1 MRDRDAQDWTA
12 AIASC
17 ERELDRTSDLHRA
30 IDAAIAAYHLQ
41 RPEDELRFAM
51 RALAASTFAADAHFY
66 AGHAQRMRGDYG
78 AAASHL
84 ELAARLYAQAG
95 NRPAVS
101 RAEQLRASVWYQLGE
116 YDEALNADE
125 AARAA
130 ALYAHDERMV
140 TFVDLARV
148 KILRE
153 IGDLRAAEVVAEL
166 TLAEARAPADQVLAR
181 LERAI
186 LHIDQGHPAL
196 ARLPLMQALQVEAA
210 AQAPRPETLQALHL
224 NLALVERRAHGFA
237 AALEEMEH
245 AKRAGADAMSYH
257 LNRGLVY
264 ADMGRLTEA
273 SADLAIAEAAAP
285 DGGWAWQV
293 PWQRA
298 KIAARSMA
306 VADAITADRRA
317 IERVARL
324 AAKSGAFGPTVI
336 AQHREP
342 HLHLIGLLAH
352 DERWRDVL
360 DVVAT
365 MDGQSLLDSREAAT
379 EVSPTSAARPSA
391 TPPMPRSPDPAAAT
405 GAVDAWRGRRL
416 IVLVPGG
423 ERIWRIDV
431 CDGQLT
437 GHDVGDASELAD
449 LARRLET
456 DPSDVEAG
464 RALGIA
470 LLPPA
475 LALRERIALLVVGP
489 LARAPLAALQVGSH
503 PAIASYQ
510 LMRAPGLLPRA
521 AVARPNRPA
530 IAVGDPNGDLPAAA
544 REARRVATQLGG
556 SALVGTAAT
565 RGAFAAAAGADVL
578 HVAAHT
584 TQRRDGATLDLADGP
599 VTLADVAKLVPAPR
613 LVVLASCGG
622 AAGRD
627 DAGNG
632 SLTMAFL
639 DAGADAVVG
648 TRWSVGD
655 ADAARFI
662 EAFYANGGDRDP
674 VRALGQTQLA
684 SSLPATTWAAFEAFV
699 ARPTR

>member
-17 ERELDRTSDLHRA
+17 ELELERTNDLHRA

-41 RPEDELRFAM
+41 RPQDELRFAM
-51 RALAASTFAADAHFY
+51 RALAESTFAADAHFY

-84 ELAARLYAQAG
+84 ALAATQYARAG
-95 NRPAVS
+95 NSPAVS

-116 YDEALNADE
+116 FDEALNAAE

-130 ALYAHDERMV
+130 ARRANDERMV
-140 TFVDLARV
+140 TFVDLARA

-153 IGDLRAAEVVAEL
+153 IGDLRAAELVVEL
-166 TLAEARAPADQVLAR
+166 AVGEAHAPADQVLAW

-196 ARLPLMQALQVEAA
+196 ARVPLTQALQVEAA
-210 AQAPRPETLQALHL
+210 ARSPRPETLQALHL
-224 NLALVERRAHGFA
+224 NLSFVERRAHAFTR
-237 AALEEMEH
+237 ALEEMEH

-264 ADMGRLTEA
+264 AEMDRLTEA
-273 SADLAIAEAAAP
+273 AADLAAAEAEPADA
-285 DGGWAWQV
+285 GWAWQV

-306 VADAITADRRA
+306 IADAITADRRA

-336 AQHREP
+336 ANHREP

-360 DVVAT
+360 EVVAT
-365 MDGQSLLDSREAAT
+365 MDGQALLDSREPAT
-379 EVSPTSAARPSA
+379 EVSPTSAAH
-391 TPPMPRSPDPAAAT
+391 PPAAPQPALRSPAPDAAT
-405 GAVDAWRGRRL
+405 LAQAWRGRRL
-416 IVLVPGG
+416 VILVPGG
-423 ERIWRIDV
+423 DRVWRIDV
-431 CDGQLT
+431 CNGEVT
-437 GHDVGDASELAD
+437 GRNVGDANELAD

-456 DPSDVEAG
+456 DPDDLEAG
-464 RALGIA
+464 RLLGA
-470 LLPPA
+470 AFLPV
-475 LALRERIALLVVGP
+475 LALRERVALLVVGP
-489 LARAPLAALQVGSH
+489 LARAPLAALQIGDR
-503 PAIASYQ
+503 AATTLYQ

-521 AVARPNRPA
+521 ASPRPHRPA
-530 IAVGDPNGDLPAAA
+530 IVVGDPHGDLPAAA
-544 REARRVATQLGG
+544 SEARKVASQLGG
-556 SALVGTAAT
+556 TALVGGAAT
-565 RGAFAAAAGADVL
+565 RAAFAMAAGVDVL

-599 VTLADVAKLVPAPR
+599 ITVADVAKLGPAPR

-632 SLTMAFL
+632 SLTTAFL

-655 ADAARFI
+655 ADAARFV

-674 VRALGQTQLA
+674 VRALGETQRA
-684 SSLPATTWAAFEAFV
+684 SKLPATTWAAFEAFV